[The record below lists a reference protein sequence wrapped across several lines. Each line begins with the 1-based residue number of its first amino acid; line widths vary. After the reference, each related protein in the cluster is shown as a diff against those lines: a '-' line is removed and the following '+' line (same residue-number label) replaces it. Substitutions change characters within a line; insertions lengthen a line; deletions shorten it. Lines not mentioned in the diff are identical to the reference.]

1 MAPSMLPLTAAVA
14 ALLTTADATQSWRML
29 DQYPN
34 QYVTRKLAPDDA
46 ITIDGKLD
54 EPAWADAEW
63 TYNMVDITRHADQQL
78 NAVPNDLQARAKIR
92 WDDDYVYIGALLHEV
107 YVTAV
112 NVGHN
117 SKPPYS
123 PDNDF
128 EIFIDVSGTTQ
139 YYMEFEM
146 SAQNATYDIK
156 WGKPDGSSVVACAT
170 NSSSWPALPSCYNS
184 SFASGGWTMAT
195 KVHPGDTNKDK
206 SVPALM
212 NASLTP
218 ASRGTTAWAVAEH
231 DTGMVAATAWVP
243 QDYEKYTFP
252 SSQWTAEIRFPIRQT
267 PNYSTQAGGYPLSHG
282 GLIDADPVRQKVW
295 DQYDPSNGDAGP
307 GRPRY
312 WWVDFASAQHT
323 KKYTFVDGS
332 YEICPFNCTAALEH
346 AVNVTSGYAESAST
360 HRRRL
365 YREYVWGAVG
375 DANPGV
381 GYMHRPSSWPLI
393 QFANSSGEPLC
404 RNIEFPGRHVAKSIH
419 LAQTAYARYHNG
431 SFASE
436 ISTLRNSTLCNL
448 DLGTSDTCDL
458 DALTFAMFNPE
469 VFKLGMQVTENV
481 TQITRACPTRPCC
494 YMASVQV
501 TVPTS
506 VADDDSEENNTAH
519 DEASP
524 YVYTVSNT
532 VLFLSA
538 AP

>member
-1 MAPSMLPLTAAVA
+1 
-14 ALLTTADATQSWRML
+14 ML

-46 ITIDGKLD
+46 IAIDGKLD
-54 EPAWADAEW
+54 DPAWAEAEW
-63 TYNMVDITRHADQQL
+63 TYNMVDITRHGDQQL

-92 WDDDYVYIGALLHEV
+92 WDDDYLYVGALLHEV

-117 SKPPYS
+117 NKPPYS

-156 WGKPDGSSVVACAT
+156 WGKPDGSSVVACAK
-170 NSSSWPALPSCYNS
+170 NGSSWPALPTCYNS

-195 KVHPGDTNKDK
+195 KLHPGDTNKDK
-206 SVPALM
+206 SAPALM

-218 ASRGTTAWAVAEH
+218 GGRGTTAWPVAAH
-231 DTGMVAATAWVP
+231 DTGMVAATTWVP

-267 PNYSTQAGGYPLSHG
+267 PTYSTEAGGYPLSHG
-282 GLIDADPVRQKVW
+282 GLIDADPVRQEVW
-295 DQYDPSNGDAGP
+295 DQYDPSKGDAGP

-312 WWVDFASAQHT
+312 WWVDFASAQHS
-323 KKYTFVDGS
+323 KKYTFADGS
-332 YEICPFNCTAALEH
+332 SEICPFNCTAALEH
-346 AVNVTSGYAESAST
+346 AVNVTSSEDESAAST

-375 DANPGV
+375 DAHPGV

-393 QFANSSGEPLC
+393 QFANSSGEALC

-419 LAQTAYARYHNG
+419 LAQTAYATYHNG
-431 SFASE
+431 SFANE

-458 DALTFAMFNPE
+458 DAITFAMSHPV
-469 VFKLGMQVTENV
+469 VFTLGMQVTENV
-481 TQITRACPTRPCC
+481 PEITRACPTRPC

-501 TVPTS
+501 AVPASLTN
-506 VADDDSEENNTAH
+506 DQDSQENSSDTD
-519 DEASP
+519 DEAGLSV
-524 YVYTVSNT
+524 YTYTVSKKG
-532 VLFLSA
+532 VLLSRCW
-538 AP
+538 